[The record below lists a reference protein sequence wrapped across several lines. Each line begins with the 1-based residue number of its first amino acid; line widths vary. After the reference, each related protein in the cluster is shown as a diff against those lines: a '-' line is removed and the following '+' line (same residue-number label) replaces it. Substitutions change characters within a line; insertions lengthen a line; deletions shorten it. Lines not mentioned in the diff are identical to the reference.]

1 MLITKIVLVLRQLIL
16 KTNTMKKIL
25 LLAAVAVMGI
35 SLNAQE
41 FKFGPKAGYSL
52 SMLKAEGEGESYK
65 FDSKSTF
72 YAGILAEY
80 KISDKFAVQ
89 GEVLYSPLGG
99 KQEESVSYTEMG
111 VTVTGTQKSDWK
123 FGTVQIPVSA
133 KYYATENL
141 AFGLG
146 LNVGIVTSAKVEV
159 SATVSGSALGQSF
172 SETTGSTEDV
182 KDNIN
187 TLNLAPF
194 IGAEY
199 TLENGLFFDARYN
212 LGVSNLIKNP
222 EGNETL
228 KNSFFQIGVGF
239 KFGGN

>member
-1 MLITKIVLVLRQLIL
+1 
-16 KTNTMKKIL
+16 MKKIL
-25 LLAAVAVMGI
+25 LLAAVAVIGM
-35 SLNAQE
+35 SAKAQE
-41 FKFGPKAGYSL
+41 FRFGPKAGYSL
-52 SMLKAEGEGESYK
+52 SMLNAKGDGESYK

-72 YAGILAEY
+72 YAGIMAEY

-99 KQEESVSYTEMG
+99 KQEESVSYNQMG
-111 VTVTGTQKSDWK
+111 VNVTGTEKTDWK
-123 FGTVQIPVSA
+123 LGTVQIPISA

-146 LNVGIVTSAKVEV
+146 LNVGIITSAKVE
-159 SATVSGSALGQSF
+159 ATASLTGSGLGQSF
-172 SETTGSTEDV
+172 SETTSSTEDV
-182 KDNIN
+182 KDDVN

-222 EGNETL
+222 EGNEKLT
-228 KNSFFQIGVGF
+228 NSFFQIGVGF

>member
-1 MLITKIVLVLRQLIL
+1 
-16 KTNTMKKIL
+16 MKKFIL
-25 LLAAVAVMGI
+25 MAAVAVMGMNV
-35 SLNAQE
+35 NAQE

-52 SMLKAEGEGESYK
+52 SMLKSEGDGESYK
-65 FDSKSTF
+65 FDSKSSF
-72 YAGILAEY
+72 YVGALAEY
-80 KISDKFAVQ
+80 KFSDKFAVQ
-89 GEVLYSPLGG
+89 GEVLYSPIGG
-99 KQEESVSYTEMG
+99 KQEESVTYSEMG
-111 VTVTGTQKSDWK
+111 VTVTGTEKSDFK
-123 FGTVQIPVSA
+123 LGTVQIPVSA

-146 LNVGIVTSAKVEV
+146 VNFGIITSAKVELT
-159 SATVSGSALGQSF
+159 ATLSGSALGQAFEESQG
-172 SETTGSTEDV
+172 TTEDIKDEV
-182 KDNIN
+182 KS
-187 TLNLAPF
+187 LNLAPF
-194 IGAEY
+194 VGAEY